1 MDMMFHDLA
10 ITDADFQRLV
20 RFIHENYGI
29 DLSKKR
35 QLITSR
41 LSQSLKSRGYHDFKS
56 FLEHLFTTK
65 DPQDL
70 ELVLNKLT
78 TNYTY
83 FLREK
88 DHFTFF
94 QNTVLPELAQRHQK
108 DKVLSIWSAGCSSG
122 EEPYNISMYLK
133 EYFSAIPGSWDTR
146 ILATDISQ
154 RVLDS
159 AMEPRY
165 SLESLKE
172 LPPSWQERY
181 FVPIGDKT
189 YTVSDALRKNVI
201 FRSFNLM
208 DPIHFRKKFDLIFCR
223 NVMIYFDH
231 PTKAAL
237 VRRFY
242 DATAP
247 GGYLF
252 IGHSESLD
260 KESCPFSYIEP
271 AIYRKI

>member
-1 MDMMFHDLA
+1 MLTLSDG
-10 ITDADFQRLV
+10 DFNRLYTY
-20 RFIHENYGI
+20 IQQHYGI
-29 DLSKKR
+29 NLSHKK

-41 LSQSLKSRGYHDFKS
+41 LTNMLQQKGFHS
-56 FLEHLFTTK
+56 FTEYIDEIISGK
-65 DPQDL
+65 DP
-70 ELVLNKLT
+70 EMVSVMLNKLT

-83 FLREK
+83 FMREK
-88 DHFTFF
+88 EHFDFL
-94 QNTVLPELAQRHQK
+94 QKQILPELANKHSR
-108 DKVLSIWSAGCSSG
+108 DRSIAIWSAGCSSG

-159 AMEPRY
+159 AMDPRY

-201 FRSFNLM
+201 FR
-208 DPIHFRKKFDLIFCR
+208 R
-223 NVMIYFDH
+223 NVMIYFDR

-237 VRRFY
+237 VMRFY

>member
-1 MDMMFHDLA
+1 
-10 ITDADFQRLV
+10 
-20 RFIHENYGI
+20 
-29 DLSKKR
+29 
-35 QLITSR
+35 
-41 LSQSLKSRGYHDFKS
+41 
-56 FLEHLFTTK
+56 
-65 DPQDL
+65 
-70 ELVLNKLT
+70 
-78 TNYTY
+78 
-83 FLREK
+83 
-88 DHFTFF
+88 
-94 QNTVLPELAQRHQK
+94 
-108 DKVLSIWSAGCSSG
+108 
-122 EEPYNISMYLK
+122 MYLK

-159 AMEPRY
+159 AMDPRY

-181 FVPIGDKT
+181 FVPMGDKT

-223 NVMIYFDH
+223 NVMIYFDR

-260 KESCPFSYIEP
+260 KENCPFSYIEP

>member
-1 MDMMFHDLA
+1 MLTLSDG
-10 ITDADFQRLV
+10 DFNRLYTY
-20 RFIHENYGI
+20 IQQHYGI
-29 DLSKKR
+29 NLSHKK

-41 LSQSLKSRGYHDFKS
+41 LTNMLQQKGFHS
-56 FLEHLFTTK
+56 FTEYIDEIISGK
-65 DPQDL
+65 DP
-70 ELVLNKLT
+70 EMVSVMLNKLT

-83 FLREK
+83 FMREK
-88 DHFTFF
+88 EHFDFL
-94 QNTVLPELAQRHQK
+94 QKQILPELANKHSR
-108 DKVLSIWSAGCSSG
+108 DRSIA
-122 EEPYNISMYLK
+122 K
-133 EYFSAIPGSWDTR
+133 EYFSALPGSWDTR

-159 AMEPRY
+159 AMDPRY

-181 FVPIGDKT
+181 FVPMGDKT

-223 NVMIYFDH
+223 NVMIYFDR